1 MVKMEANE
9 QVVKHQTISLNRR
22 YKKNQKTILQA
33 SPVYI
38 ILIIYFIIIAYP
50 LFWMVINSFKST
62 DEIFGNSWAFPDKWL
77 FSNYVEAWDTGI
89 SSYFVNSLIVT
100 VSTCL
105 LTVSI
110 SALGAYG
117 LSRFEFKG
125 KQLLLI
131 FCIGGMMLSPQVS
144 LIPLY
149 KLIQALGI
157 HDTYFAMIL
166 PYVAYRIPITVL
178 LIRSAFL
185 EVPKDLE
192 ESAVLDGCS
201 TWKIFTKIFVP
212 LNLPIMVTA
221 TILTA
226 YFTWNEFLFAL
237 IFVDSESLKTIPA
250 GLMQFRDALQTNWG
264 VLLAGLMISAIPII
278 ILFLCMQKFFVRGL
292 TSGSVKG

>member
-1 MVKMEANE
+1 MEAKE
-9 QVVKHQTISLNRR
+9 QVIKYETILLNRR
-22 YKKNQKTILQA
+22 HNKNKKTILKA

-38 ILIIYFIIIAYP
+38 LLIIYFIIIAYP

-62 DEIFGNSWAFPDKWL
+62 DEIFGNSWALPEKWL

-100 VSTCL
+100 VSTCI

-125 KQLLLI
+125 KNLLLI

-149 KLIQALGI
+149 KLIQALGF
-157 HDTYFAMIL
+157 HDTYLAMIL

-185 EVPKDLE
+185 EVPRDLE
-192 ESAVLDGCS
+192 ESALLDGCGS
-201 TWKIFTKIFVP
+201 WKIFMKIFVP

-278 ILFLCMQKFFVRGL
+278 LLFLCMQKFFVRGL

>member
-1 MVKMEANE
+1 MEANE
-9 QVVKHQTISLNRR
+9 QVIKYETIPLNRKH
-22 YKKNQKTILQA
+22 KKNRKTILMA

-38 ILIIYFIIIAYP
+38 LLFVYFIIIAYP

-62 DEIFGNSWAFPDKWL
+62 DEIFGSSWALPEKWL
-77 FSNYVEAWDTGI
+77 FYNYIEAWDTGI

-100 VSTCL
+100 AATCL

-125 KQLLLI
+125 KNLLLI

-157 HDTYFAMIL
+157 NDTYLAMIL

-192 ESAVLDGCS
+192 ESAFLDGCG
-201 TWKIFTKIFVP
+201 TWKIFIKIFVP

-221 TILTA
+221 TVLTA

-278 ILFLCMQKFFVRGL
+278 LLFLCMQKFFVRGL